1 MKSLRVTKSVK
12 KTKFEKSW
20 EITIKKMFQEKITH
34 KICETNFSF
43 LEKKHTTGKVY
54 CLFFKSFFLVLT
66 NV

>member
-1 MKSLRVTKSVK
+1 MSK
-12 KTKFEKSW
+12 KLNLKRAG